1 MTSQSSQ
8 QILDRWNGFVT
19 KVTQRLTE
27 ITAEADAGFAG
38 MLADPAL
45 DTIAFGNAMT
55 ALDVRK
61 KDLDQ
66 KLSNTFSEQVA
77 IQLAMDTKAEQQA
90 QATLAKAL
98 WWMEETWERYRTKKN
113 VELVQTLW
121 TRLEKVWSK
130 PVACVRCG
138 SELQRTIFHKA
149 ESVTCRHCSAVNSV
163 TPDPAVYNY
172 FAVAPHYYAEAMAL
186 EHRFAVENFKRKLHD
201 EREVR
206 VHVHDDWRDTN
217 LEELLQ
223 WEALEKAYWT
233 TYFAAQARIVPM
245 SEDEQK
251 TWVATRMQPLYDYD
265 FNQRNVWR
273 KYKGL
278 P

>member
-1 MTSQSSQ
+1 MSSQ
-8 QILDRWNGFVT
+8 ATLERWNGFVT

-27 ITAEADAGFAG
+27 IMAEADAGFAG

-66 KLSNTFSEQVA
+66 KLNSTFSEQLA
-77 IQLAMDTKAEQQA
+77 LQLAMDPAAETQA
-90 QATLAKAL
+90 QHTLSRAL

-113 VELVQTLW
+113 LEMVQTLW
-121 TRLEKVWSK
+121 TRLEKVWAK

-138 SELQRTIFHKA
+138 SELQRTVFHKA
-149 ESVTCRHCSAVNSV
+149 ESIPCRHCSTVNSV

-172 FAVAPHYYAEAMAL
+172 FAAAPHMYAEAMAL
-186 EHRFAVENFKRKLHD
+186 EHRFAVENYKRKLHD
-201 EREVR
+201 DRQVR
-206 VHVHDDWRDTN
+206 VHKLDDWREETI
-217 LEELLQ
+217 EELLQ
-223 WEALEKAYWT
+223 WEALERAYWT
-233 TYFAAQARIVPM
+233 AYYAAQARIVPM
-245 SEDEQK
+245 SEDEQR
-251 TWVATRMQPLYDYD
+251 TWVESRMRPLYEYD
-265 FNQRNVWR
+265 FNRRNVWR
-273 KYKGL
+273 KYKGM